1 MANSPTS
8 REAISRGH
16 YGPTVSDRK
25 ILLADADAFFV
36 SVARLTDPDGVG
48 KEPLL
53 VVGGSA
59 EGRGVVTSASYETR
73 AFGIRSGMP
82 MAQALR
88 LCPRLVRASVP
99 GKSCREKSRAIRKT
113 LESFTPIVEPASID
127 EFYLDMTGT
136 DELYA
141 GEPLTGIAQRIR
153 ATVFKETDI
162 AVSIGG
168 GTSKFIAKLAA
179 KQAKPHRKGANGVCV
194 VAPGDEASFLSQ
206 QRLADIPGVGPRLQ
220 ERLATHDLRD
230 VKDALALDEEV
241 LVSWLGDRTGRWLF
255 RRMLG
260 IDTSPVVSR
269 TRAKSMSHEE
279 TFASDLYH
287 DSDLDR
293 ELTRLAS
300 RVAAELRSKNRL
312 ARTVTVKLRDA
323 DFTTRQASQ
332 TLKEPVDSDQPI
344 AKTARQLLHK
354 LRKSRRTAARLLG
367 VALSNFDDETVKND
381 QLSLF
386 EDPEESTFERERDRQ
401 LTSAVD
407 RINTRFGHERIVR
420 GSTVNPSR

>member
-1 MANSPTS
+1 M
-8 REAISRGH
+8 
-16 YGPTVSDRK
+16 
-25 ILLADADAFFV
+25 
-36 SVARLTDPDGVG
+36 
-48 KEPLL
+48 
-53 VVGGSA
+53 
-59 EGRGVVTSASYETR
+59 
-73 AFGIRSGMP
+73 
-82 MAQALR
+82 
-88 LCPRLVRASVP
+88 
-99 GKSCREKSRAIRKT
+99 
-113 LESFTPIVEPASID
+113 
-127 EFYLDMTGT
+127 
-136 DELYA
+136 
-141 GEPLTGIAQRIR
+141 
-153 ATVFKETDI
+153 
-162 AVSIGG
+162 
-168 GTSKFIAKLAA
+168 
-179 KQAKPHRKGANGVCV
+179 
-194 VAPGDEASFLSQ
+194 APGDEASFLSQ

-386 EDPEESTFERERDRQ
+386 ENPEESTFERERDRQ